1 MPAGFETP
9 NHGLI
14 GLLRLC
20 SASVRVC
27 PATCGDT
34 IHLHGCSIF
43 CRVATPPSACLSPC
57 GWTFGMFPVWGLAT
71 LRATFYLLLVK
82 KLVTVCDDMT
92 RQEIATAVA
101 ALSCPQLLHRQ
112 DWIGETVAG
121 EWWGWG
127 RAQAV
132 G

>member
-1 MPAGFETP
+1 
-9 NHGLI
+9 
-14 GLLRLC
+14 
-20 SASVRVC
+20 
-27 PATCGDT
+27 
-34 IHLHGCSIF
+34 
-43 CRVATPPSACLSPC
+43 
-57 GWTFGMFPVWGLAT
+57 MFPVWGLAT

-82 KLVTVCDDMT
+82 KSVTVRDDMT